1 MFRLWVGS
9 LLGAFGSVWMV
20 VVLHDGGSDD
30 ITSTGAVVDLLNLVV
45 RTGWTTGRPFALKER
60 RRRRTDGV
68 GPGTTKSSL
77 SHSMIATFFFAFGTS
92 LNLGPP
98 IMLDIRPVCWCACC
112 TPPNSRVNMGN
123 PGSMLSLSV
132 GLCCALCG
140 AGPGTKC
147 QCGSHLV
154 AVRLLHPK
162 KFQVVHVCV
171 TRRLLWM
178 FFKLRKLVPNLGRL
192 RFGYFGS
199 EVSPDRVHSLS
210 APTGF
215 TAANGR
221 SLIRQVG
228 TI

>member
-123 PGSMLSLSV
+123 PGSMLSLCGIV
-132 GLCCALCG
+132 LCSLWCRSG
-140 AGPGTKC
+140 N
-147 QCGSHLV
+147 
-154 AVRLLHPK
+154 
-162 KFQVVHVCV
+162 QVSMRF
-171 TRRLLWM
+171 T
-178 FFKLRKLVPNLGRL
+178 LGCSSS
-192 RFGYFGS
+192 FTPQ
-199 EVSPDRVHSLS
+199 EVSSCTRVRHTTL
-210 APTGF
+210 TLDVF
-215 TAANGR
+215 
-221 SLIRQVG
+221 
-228 TI
+228 